1 MKIMYLCVTVTV
13 FFGVMFIITDE
24 EMLFYFFSA
33 SIIITLAGVL
43 GEVFDR
49 IEDRLKNKTQQ

>member
-13 FFGVMFIITDE
+13 FFGVMFIITDID
-24 EMLFYFFSA
+24 MLFYFFSA

-49 IEDRLKNKTQQ
+49 IEDRLNNKTQQ